1 MMLAKVLGLT
11 VGLMI
16 SSAALAQGIQIGQ
29 PQTGGNGCPQ
39 GTVSATVDP
48 SGQAVSFLFDQ
59 YIAEAGAMTG
69 KRLDRKSCNIAIPIH
84 VPNGYSVALLKVD
97 YRGYNLVPVGGQN
110 KLDVEY
116 FWAGQRGPR
125 VSKTFRAPS
134 YNRPLDD
141 NFTITD
147 QLIATTIVWSG
158 CGESVNFRINSSMTA
173 MSNGRMDQTMA
184 ILDSADVSGELKY
197 HFQFRRCW

>member
-1 MMLAKVLGLT
+1 MLAKVLGVSL
-11 VGLMI
+11 GMMI
-16 SSAALAQGIQIGQ
+16 STAALAQGLQIGQ

-59 YIAEAGAMTG
+59 YIAEAGGITG
-69 KRLDRKSCNIAIPIH
+69 KRLDRKSCNIAIPIQ

-110 KLDVEY
+110 RFEVEY
-116 FWAGQRGPR
+116 FWAGSRGPR
-125 VSKTFRAPS
+125 ISQTFRAPS
-134 YNRPLDD
+134 YNRPLDES
-141 NFTITD
+141 FSVTD
-147 QLIATTIVWSG
+147 QLIATTVVWSA

-173 MSNGRMDQTMA
+173 QSNSSMQQAMA